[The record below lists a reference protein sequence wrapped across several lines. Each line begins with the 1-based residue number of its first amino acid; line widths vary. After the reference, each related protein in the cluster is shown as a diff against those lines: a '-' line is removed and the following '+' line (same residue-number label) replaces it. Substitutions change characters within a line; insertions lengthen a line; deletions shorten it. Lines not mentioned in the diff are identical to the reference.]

1 MARYWIFTFAC
12 LVFSCSGDD
21 DPPVLNP
28 RVNGEAGDGSGG
40 STSGRGGTGTGGSG
54 NTGTGGSGNIGGLG
68 RPDPDEVYILGS
80 LELARPDLG
89 ALFHWSEPE
98 DYAIGF
104 AADLEFYKAKIG
116 EAGLLYQL
124 RSKPLEIRRFVPEL
138 TTSAPVESIDYPA
151 DPTAND
157 PIFQELDCSNG
168 SSVLYFVVGPNDRIV
183 YYCANGLGWFIDGM
197 PVYNGPGDMWALG
210 NDDLAIFT
218 EPGVGHFV
226 VDLGSGE
233 KTQIMNIGTIRAVRA
248 LSEGFLVA
256 GIGDNDYEL
265 WEVSPD
271 GETSSRGR
279 YMQKEPGIF
288 EYLWALDA
296 DGNLY
301 QAESVGDNEATLM
314 LRRLD
319 GDNEIVHDDL
329 MPENAFLNTLGIV
342 TGP

>member
-1 MARYWIFTFAC
+1 VAAPAFRAT
-12 LVFSCSGDD
+12 VDVD
-21 DPPVLNP
+21 VL
-28 RVNGEAGDGSGG
+28 
-40 STSGRGGTGTGGSG
+40 TK
-54 NTGTGGSGNIGGLG
+54 NIL
-68 RPDPDEVYILGS
+68 RPD
-80 LELARPDLG
+80 R
-89 ALFHWSEPE
+89 
-98 DYAIGF
+98 
-104 AADLEFYKAKIG
+104 
-116 EAGLLYQL
+116 Q
-124 RSKPLEIRRFVPEL
+124 
-138 TTSAPVESIDYPA
+138 
-151 DPTAND
+151 
-157 PIFQELDCSNG
+157 
-168 SSVLYFVVGPNDRIV
+168 
-183 YYCANGLGWFIDGM
+183 
-197 PVYNGPGDMWALG
+197 
-210 NDDLAIFT
+210 
-218 EPGVGHFV
+218 VGHFV

-301 QAESVGDNEATLM
+301 EAESVGDNEATLM